1 MPSFYDTVI
10 RNSPAFRSDVVCKD
24 TMLLEPGTR
33 AAVLA
38 LLADAKAQGI
48 DLRLLET
55 YRSQTRQSALFT
67 KHVTQLRTVG
77 CHGYGVAADFGVF
90 VNGKYAEDNKPYVF
104 LRVMARKHGLI
115 SGQDWGHAVEGSFVD
130 SGHVQRVPVW
140 RQAALFSG
148 AWYPPEVYDPYQ
160 DSAAQHPDVVASLS
174 SPAPKPATPG
184 FNTGIVATVFGGAAD
199 LETSAYDGKRIDDSV
214 LGVALPAWL
223 PNTKVRVYNGSKSIV
238 ADVMDVG
245 PWNTNDPYW
254 KNGSRPQAES
264 GTDMRGRHTNKAGI
278 DLTPATA
285 RALGIDGKGVVDWE
299 FVTAATAGTN
309 V

>member
-10 RNSPAFRSDVVCKD
+10 RNSPAFRSDATCKD
-24 TMLLEPGTR
+24 PALLEPGTR

-55 YRSQTRQSALFT
+55 YRSQTRQSALF
-67 KHVTQLRTVG
+67 VQRATQLRTVG

-90 VNGKYAEDNKPYVF
+90 NNGKYAEDNKPYVF

-115 SGQDWGHAVEGSFVD
+115 SGQDWGHAAESSSFVD

-140 RQAALFSG
+140 RQGALFSG

-160 DSAAQHPDVVASLS
+160 DDAAQHPDMVASLGAPPAMPAA
-174 SPAPKPATPG
+174 PAPIAPYT
-184 FNTGIVATVFGGAAD
+184 NTGITATVFGGAAD
-199 LETSAYDGKRIDDSV
+199 HETSAYTGHRIDDNI
-214 LGVALPAWL
+214 LGVALPARM
-223 PNTKVRVYNGSKSIV
+223 PGAKVRVHNGSKSVV
-238 ADVMDVG
+238 ADVVDIG

-254 KNGSRPQAES
+254 TTHARPQAES
-264 GTDMRGRHTNKAGI
+264 GTDMRGRHTNRAGI

-299 FVTAATAGTN
+299 LVS
-309 V
+309 

>member
-10 RNSPAFRSDVVCKD
+10 RNSPAFRSDAVCKD
-24 TMLLEPGTR
+24 TALLEPGTR
-33 AAVLA
+33 AAVAA
-38 LLADAKAQGI
+38 LLADAKAQNI

-67 KHVTQLRTVG
+67 QHATQLRMVG

-104 LRVMARKHGLI
+104 LRTLARKHGLI
-115 SGQDWGHAVEGSFVD
+115 SGQDWGHATEGSFVD

-140 RQAALFSG
+140 RQNALFSG
-148 AWYPPEVYDPYQ
+148 AWYPPTVYDPYQ
-160 DSAAQHPDVVASLS
+160 DSVGRHSDVVASLE
-174 SPAPKPATPG
+174 APKPATPPTSG
-184 FNTGIVATVFGGAAD
+184 LNTNIIATVFGGAAD
-199 LETSAYDGKRIDDSV
+199 LETSAYTGKRIDDTI
-214 LGVALPAWL
+214 LGVALPARL
-223 PNTKVRVYNGSKSIV
+223 PNAKVRVHSGGKSVV
-238 ADVMDVG
+238 ADVVDIG

-254 KNGSRPQAES
+254 RAHKRPQAES
-264 GTDMRGRHTNKAGI
+264 GTDMRGRRTNKAGI

-299 FVTAATAGTN
+299 FA
-309 V
+309 